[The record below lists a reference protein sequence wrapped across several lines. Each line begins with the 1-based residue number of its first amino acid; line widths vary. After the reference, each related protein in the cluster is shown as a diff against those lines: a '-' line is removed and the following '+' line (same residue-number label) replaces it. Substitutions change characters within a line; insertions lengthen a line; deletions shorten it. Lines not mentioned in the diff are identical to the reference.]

1 MGFPKEGV
9 SDSVLGWRRADGK
22 QSTHSRSLSACDEAT
37 FEIRDQLEIN
47 RKVEKEEE
55 EVQ

>member
-1 MGFPKEGV
+1 M
-9 SDSVLGWRRADGK
+9 LGWRRADGK